1 MPGDHLTRD
10 WHHASIR
17 FHDWDQAE
25 NVMTARVA
33 PALDHLT
40 ADMPDRGWWFL
51 RKYPHWRVRT
61 RGPSVRKV
69 RDLLGTLTNKGVIAS
84 WQPGDYEPEEHAF
97 GGSTGMDIAHDLF
110 CADTQGF
117 LRYTRT
123 ENPPLGRRESSVLLI
138 SAMLTAAKLDWF
150 ERGDVLARVATMRP
164 PLPAGSEAKLAGLAA
179 QLQPLLNL
187 PADKLVA
194 PGGPAALADEW
205 LPAFQDAGD
214 RYAKGAADR
223 TLTRGIRAILPHAII
238 FHWNRLGLHATT
250 QGILATAIRDAH
262 LPPD

>member
-1 MPGDHLTRD
+1 MPGDHLTSG
-10 WHHASIR
+10 WHHASIQ

-25 NVMTARVA
+25 HTMATLVA
-33 PALDHLT
+33 PGIDCLT
-40 ADMPDRGWWFL
+40 GNIAGGGWWFL
-51 RKYPHWRVRT
+51 RKHPHWRVRT
-61 RGPSVRKV
+61 PRPSTDGIRY
-69 RDLLGTLTNKGVIAS
+69 LLDNLVKEDVIAA

-97 GGSTGMDIAHDLF
+97 GGTTGMDIAHDLF

-164 PLPAGSEAKLAGLAA
+164 PLPAGSEAKLAGLAS

-214 RYAKGAADR
+214 RYAKAAADR

-238 FHWNRLGLHATT
+238 FHWNRLGLPATT